1 MYQAQTM
8 FFLANA
14 WLKVKPETINGM
26 LPDLPRNFDNKVTDV
41 SQLNLEAVESEMI
54 VCYTCTINNEEAAEG
69 NVDETKENGNTEQ
82 DEQRVD
88 IVECKKRLKEAYE
101 TILMY
106 KVPLN
111 DLERKL
117 HRRIRM
123 RLTDYR
129 ALLNN
134 SKEQTDQS
142 YFTRLNPFN
151 ENFNKLQKEYISNL
165 EIIKKDN
172 LVHRDRKAREKHTYK
187 IVNNVMYKDNAAHN
201 ENSTINNITES
212 SQAEGSR
219 SSIAEDENAREKE
232 IERKQTFEF
241 DEESD
246 NNVAPVGFRMN
257 SLYHCLYKLAYTT
270 GCEKGLRKFVVKE
283 RCRIYENDLQEVER
297 FNLMVIDV
305 YDLMLN
311 MVTFKDWNEE
321 HLHEEDFGCYW
332 KSVFDIMFRESNISL
347 IRKIDLIFKG
357 PIVNDKDVKKT
368 VELSSVETKPASVA
382 EDAEA
387 IQLNKNIRINKSI
400 LHNIVTQIGEYDD
413 NCYVLGIDII
423 VYISTKMS

>member
-1 MYQAQTM
+1 
-8 FFLANA
+8 
-14 WLKVKPETINGM
+14 
-26 LPDLPRNFDNKVTDV
+26 
-41 SQLNLEAVESEMI
+41 
-54 VCYTCTINNEEAAEG
+54 
-69 NVDETKENGNTEQ
+69 
-82 DEQRVD
+82 
-88 IVECKKRLKEAYE
+88 
-101 TILMY
+101 
-106 KVPLN
+106 
-111 DLERKL
+111 
-117 HRRIRM
+117 
-123 RLTDYR
+123 
-129 ALLNN
+129 
-134 SKEQTDQS
+134 
-142 YFTRLNPFN
+142 
-151 ENFNKLQKEYISNL
+151 
-165 EIIKKDN
+165 
-172 LVHRDRKAREKHTYK
+172 
-187 IVNNVMYKDNAAHN
+187 MYKDNAAHN

-257 SLYHCLYKLAYTT
+257 SLYHCLYKLESQNFVSCRKSIEAIIGPKQLEHVLGSKPVPTFSEYAYTT

-347 IRKIDLIFKG
+347 IRGEACCLATKYERQINEYKYGDVFTSIYGRKIDLIFKG

-423 VYISTKMS
+423 EDLSAFIYSVYQYEDVVVAVKAEEDNMFLPSDIDDLEDFVFGSTVDQLLNFKVNQYIQSIITKQFA

>member
-1 MYQAQTM
+1 MDQAQAM
-8 FFLANA
+8 FFLANE

-41 SQLNLEAVESEMI
+41 SQLNLEADESEMI
-54 VCYTCTINNEEAAEG
+54 VCYTTSITNNEETAED
-69 NVDETKENGNTEQ
+69 NIDEAEENDNTEQ

-88 IVECKKRLKEAYE
+88 IVEF
-101 TILMY
+101 
-106 KVPLN
+106 PSN

-123 RLTDYR
+123 RLTDSR

-142 YFTRLNPFN
+142 YFT
-151 ENFNKLQKEYISNL
+151 
-165 EIIKKDN
+165 
-172 LVHRDRKAREKHTYK
+172 
-187 IVNNVMYKDNAAHN
+187 
-201 ENSTINNITES
+201 STINNITES

-232 IERKQTFEF
+232 IERKRTFEF

-257 SLYHCLYKLAYTT
+257 SLYYCLYKLAYTT

-297 FNLMVIDV
+297 FNLIVIDV

-321 HLHEEDFGCYW
+321 HLHKEDFGCYW
-332 KSVFDIMFRESNISL
+332 KSVFDIMFRGSNISL
-347 IRKIDLIFKG
+347 IRGEACCLATKYERQINEYKYGDVFTSIYGRKIDLIFKG
-357 PIVNDKDVKKT
+357 PIVNGKDVKKT
-368 VELSSVETKPASVA
+368 VELSSVEIKPASVA

-387 IQLNKNIRINKSI
+387 IQLNKNIRINKIAVKAEEDNMFLPSDIDDLEDLVFGSTVDQLLNFKVNQYIQSI
-400 LHNIVTQIGEYDD
+400 I
-413 NCYVLGIDII
+413 
-423 VYISTKMS
+423 TKQFA